1 MSKLH
6 LDLFSGIGGF
16 AIAAQACGYT
26 TIGFCEREPYAQQIL
41 KERFGAVLADA
52 KCQRLRTGRHNA
64 GQPEISEPFNQ
75 GSPNIHPDIFTL
87 DGTDYAGVDL
97 LTGGFPCQPFSV
109 AGKRRG
115 AEDDRAIWPEMLRV
129 IREAQPTWIIG
140 ENVAG
145 IVTMELDNILSDLE
159 SLGYSAWPLVI
170 PACAVDARHRRDRV
184 WIVAHAGHLC
194 GRGRAE
200 PTREERAETS
210 NSGAKLADS
219 EGAGL
224 ERREQHGTQL
234 ESELGLGK
242 GGSCPRRQLPG
253 GWREVV
259 FAAECDPEGDGLC
272 PCGFDYSDGCSQ
284 PGPTQD
290 GYEYTER
297 DGVLYGRPEGQ
308 ADNNS
313 TGGQGE
319 DVADADSQRG
329 RLREANGEDASDAR
343 QSPCTWKDEREWFA
357 ESGMGRVAHGIP
369 HRAHRLRGLGNAIV
383 PQVAEE
389 IIRAITNLT

>member
-1 MSKLH
+1 MTH

-52 KCQRLRTGRHNA
+52 DEMRRQAARPKLETARTQQCRRPTLHG
-64 GQPEISEPFNQ
+64 
-75 GSPNIHPDIFTL
+75 DIFTL
-87 DGTDYAGVDL
+87 NGADYAGVDL

-115 AEDDRAIWPEMLRV
+115 AADDRAIWPEMLRV
-129 IREAQPTWIIG
+129 IREAKPAWIIG

-159 SLGYSAWPLVI
+159 GIGYSAWPLVI

-184 WIVAHAGHLC
+184 WIVAHAIGLRESQSS
-194 GRGRAE
+194 GSFADERGRAG
-200 PTREERAETS
+200 
-210 NSGAKLADS
+210 N
-219 EGAGL
+219 
-224 ERREQHGTQL
+224 
-234 ESELGLGK
+234 
-242 GGSCPRRQLPG
+242 
-253 GWREVV
+253 
-259 FAAECDPEGDGLC
+259 
-272 PCGFDYSDGCSQ
+272 
-284 PGPTQD
+284 
-290 GYEYTER
+290 
-297 DGVLYGRPEGQ
+297 
-308 ADNNS
+308 
-313 TGGQGE
+313 QGE
-319 DVADADSQRG
+319 DVADAEGFRG
-329 RLREANGEDASDAR
+329 NGNFTATIQGEQPR
-343 QSPCTWKDEREWFA
+343 QMHAESINAPSAFCEWRDEGEWFA

-389 IIRAITNLT
+389 IIRSIASLG

>member
-1 MSKLH
+1 MSKFH

-41 KERFGAVLADA
+41 KERFGAVLADT

-87 DGTDYAGVDL
+87 NGADYAGVDL

-159 SLGYSAWPLVI
+159 SLGYSAWPLII

-184 WIVAHAGHLC
+184 WIIARQSLVDTTSAGLPQ
-194 GRGRAE
+194 RGRSEWDSSDEKTGAGMVAE
-200 PTREERAETS
+200 PQRS
-210 NSGAKLADS
+210 S
-219 EGAGL
+219 
-224 ERREQHGTQL
+224 
-234 ESELGLGK
+234 
-242 GGSCPRRQLPG
+242 
-253 GWREVV
+253 
-259 FAAECDPEGDGLC
+259 
-272 PCGFDYSDGCSQ
+272 
-284 PGPTQD
+284 
-290 GYEYTER
+290 
-297 DGVLYGRPEGQ
+297 
-308 ADNNS
+308 
-313 TGGQGE
+313 E
-319 DVADADSQRG
+319 DVAHADSQRG

-343 QSPCTWKDEREWFA
+343 QS
-357 ESGMGRVAHGIP
+357 SGHGQGQDRRQLEPAICGMAHGIP
-369 HRAHRLRGLGNAIV
+369 KGLDGGSRFCQWPEEDPGTARVTTGMKHRAHRLKGLGNSIV

-389 IIRAITNLT
+389 IIRAITNLV

>member
-1 MSKLH
+1 MSKFH

-26 TIGFCEREPYAQQIL
+26 TSGFCEKEKYAQQIL

-52 KCQRLRTGRHNA
+52 DERRSEQRNTEKRRLPKPHACNPRL
-64 GQPEISEPFNQ
+64 
-75 GSPNIHPDIFTL
+75 HPDIFTL
-87 DGTDYAGVDL
+87 NGADYAGVDL

-129 IREAQPTWIIG
+129 IREAKPTWIIG

-159 SLGYSAWPLVI
+159 GIGYSAWPLIV

-272 PCGFDYSDGCSQ
+272 PCGFDYSEGCSQ

-308 ADNNS
+308 LEPAI
-313 TGGQGE
+313 
-319 DVADADSQRG
+319 
-329 RLREANGEDASDAR
+329 
-343 QSPCTWKDEREWFA
+343 C
-357 ESGMGRVAHGIP
+357 GMAHGIP
-369 HRAHRLRGLGNAIV
+369 KGLDGGSRFCQWPEEDPGTARVTTGMKHRAHRLKGLGNSIV

-389 IIRAITNLT
+389 IIRAITNLR

>member
-1 MSKLH
+1 MSKFH

-41 KERFGAVLADA
+41 NERFGAVLENAISGNGECRQSNGSGIRQP
-52 KCQRLRTGRHNA
+52 KA
-64 GQPEISEPFNQ
+64 GQGANNHPGRSSAPIL
-75 GSPNIHPDIFTL
+75 HPDIFNL

-129 IREAQPTWIIG
+129 IREAKPTWIIG
-140 ENVAG
+140 ENVFG

-184 WIVAHAGHLC
+184 WIIARRDVENSAGERSWGASGNALHEGRRASQTGGACIPQATRRQDGSAIGDNRAASQDVAHADER
-194 GRGRAE
+194 RGEQRDKNERSLPKPDA
-200 PTREERAETS
+200 ERA
-210 NSGAKLADS
+210 
-219 EGAGL
+219 
-224 ERREQHGTQL
+224 
-234 ESELGLGK
+234 
-242 GGSCPRRQLPG
+242 
-253 GWREVV
+253 
-259 FAAECDPEGDGLC
+259 
-272 PCGFDYSDGCSQ
+272 
-284 PGPTQD
+284 
-290 GYEYTER
+290 
-297 DGVLYGRPEGQ
+297 GV
-308 ADNNS
+308 
-313 TGGQGE
+313 GE
-319 DVADADSQRG
+319 DVSHADSQRG
-329 RLREANGEDASDAR
+329 CVREANESDAGDDR

-369 HRAHRLRGLGNAIV
+369 NRAHRLRGLGNSIV

-389 IIRAITNLT
+389 IIRAITNLV

>member
-1 MSKLH
+1 MSKFH

-52 KCQRLRTGRHNA
+52 ESQREHGEHGDTGGEGSSRHKSKPKPA
-64 GQPEISEPFNQ
+64 SRVPRL
-75 GSPNIHPDIFTL
+75 HDDIFTL
-87 DGTDYAGVDL
+87 DGSEYAGVDL

-129 IREAQPTWIIG
+129 IREAKPNWIIG

-145 IVTMELDNILSDLE
+145 IVSMELDNILSDVE

-224 ERREQHGTQL
+224 EGREQHGPQL
-234 ESELGLGK
+234 ESKLGLGQ
-242 GGSCPRRQLPG
+242 GGIASEAMANTLRCGRPG
-253 GWREVV
+253 QGQSINAEHS
-259 FAAECDPEGDGLC
+259 AAAGDGQAA
-272 PCGFDYSDGCSQ
+272 Q
-284 PGPTQD
+284 PGD
-290 GYEYTER
+290 G
-297 DGVLYGRPEGQ
+297 GRPAQWLPEP
-308 ADNNS
+308 
-313 TGGQGE
+313 E
-319 DVADADSQRG
+319 
-329 RLREANGEDASDAR
+329 L
-343 QSPCTWKDEREWFA
+343 
-357 ESGMGRVAHGIP
+357 GRVAHGIP
-369 HRAHRLRGLGNAIV
+369 NRAHRLRGLGNAIV